1 MELVIEK
8 GLHVNNVDVIF
19 IAQEPKISKRKKEM
33 VKCISD
39 ILMVS
44 PEKVNV
50 KATTT
55 EGLGSIG
62 RSEGAAAQAVA
73 TLIRN

>member
-1 MELVIEK
+1 
-8 GLHVNNVDVIF
+8 
-19 IAQEPKISKRKKEM
+19 M

>member
-1 MELVIEK
+1 
-8 GLHVNNVDVIF
+8 VDVIL
-19 IAQEPKISKRKKEM
+19 IAQEPKISKRKSEM

-39 ILMVS
+39 ILMVT

-73 TLIRN
+73 TLVPN